1 LTPERAFVWDLPLR
15 LSHAALA
22 VCVAG
27 SFVTHWIGS
36 AAFRWHEACGCTTL
50 GLVAFRLAWGVVGT
64 RHARFANFV
73 RGPRAVA
80 RYARALVRRAPAAAV
95 GHNPLGG
102 WMVLALLALL
112 LAQAASG
119 LIANDAVVDAGP
131 LYGYVGE
138 AQSDAA
144 SHLHRALSNWIL
156 AGACLH
162 VLTVLA
168 YRVVLHTD
176 LIRPM
181 LTGFKHGLPPGA
193 GIERSRRGQRLA
205 LAALLVGAFAALL
218 GWLLY
223 TAPEVVLIPS

>member
-1 LTPERAFVWDLPLR
+1 VTPERGFVWDLPLR
-15 LSHAALA
+15 LDHAALA
-22 VCVAG
+22 VCVTG
-27 SFVTHWIGS
+27 SFVTHWLGS

-50 GLVAFRLAWGVVGT
+50 VLVLFRLAWGVMGT
-64 RHARFANFV
+64 RHARFGSFV
-73 RGPRAVA
+73 RGPRAA
-80 RYARALVRRAPAAAV
+80 AAYARALLRRAPPESA

-119 LIANDAVVDAGP
+119 LVANDGIVDAGP
-131 LYGYVGE
+131 LYGYVS
-138 AQSDAA
+138 AVQSDAA

-162 VLTVLA
+162 VLAVLA
-168 YRVVLHTD
+168 YRLVLRKD

-181 LTGFKHGLPPGA
+181 LTGFKDGLAPGA
-193 GIERSRRGQRLA
+193 GIEHSGRGQRLL
-205 LAALLVGAFAALL
+205 LAAVLVAALAALL

-223 TAPEVVLIPS
+223 SAPEVVLIPS